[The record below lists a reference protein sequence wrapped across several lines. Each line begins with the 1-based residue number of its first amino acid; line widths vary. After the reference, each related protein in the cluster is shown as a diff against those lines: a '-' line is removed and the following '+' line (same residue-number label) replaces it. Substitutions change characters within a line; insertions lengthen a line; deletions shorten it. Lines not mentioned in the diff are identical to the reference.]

1 MLQVL
6 MQYDLAAKKGFI
18 ALKAEVDKLDIAK
31 LINVPVSFKFKAVNG
46 NVDFPT
52 QFYLGIH
59 LTG

>member
-1 MLQVL
+1 
-6 MQYDLAAKKGFI
+6 MQSDLAAKNVLF

-52 QFYLGIH
+52 QFYLGRY